1 MKHALALLCALLA
14 AHAASVQAAALD
26 APPQK
31 AALGALDIIFIGM
44 AVYILWR
51 LFSNLT
57 RRKSGQDEDKT
68 HDITPM
74 RDDDGED
81 DPRDRRS
88 RAAQAAWE
96 YLTGERGQDIH
107 PEAEHVP
114 DPPGTFNEK
123 EFLRGAKMIYGRVR
137 QSLAMRDLADL
148 RQFAAPDM
156 MSEFEKLAAE
166 KPDRETVAVMLVE
179 AKVLDVKR
187 DGKRTEV
194 DVAYDATISDDPKT
208 NASRKVSEVWLFS
221 RDETIA
227 DAKWLLEGME
237 ARQ

>member
-1 MKHALALLCALLA
+1 MTRAAALLVSLLALDTAILQ
-14 AHAASVQAAALD
+14 AASLD

-57 RRKSGQDEDKT
+57 RRKSGEDDDKT
-68 HDITPM
+68 YDATPM
-74 RDDDGED
+74 RDGEED

-96 YLTGERGQDIH
+96 YLTGEPGKEIH
-107 PEAEHVP
+107 HETEHVP
-114 DPPGTFNEK
+114 DSPGTFNEK
-123 EFLRGAKMIYGRVR
+123 EFLSGAKMIYGRIK
-137 QSLAMRDLADL
+137 QSLAMRNMADL

-156 MSEFEKLAAE
+156 MTQFEKLAAE

-179 AKVLDVKR
+179 AKVLDVRR

-208 NASRKVSEVWLFS
+208 NASRQVSEVWKFS
-221 RDETIA
+221 RDETAA
-227 DAKWLLEGME
+227 DAKWLLEEME